1 MRAREKLGRA
11 KKKKNE
17 LGLRMEGRGLGRERR
32 NESL

>member
-11 KKKKNE
+11 KKKNE